1 MASKRISETEL
12 TAEVVRLMLEG
23 HSLSDVIEYKQK
35 ENKGLTAEQ
44 ASEWAFSWFEQS
56 ADIPE
61 KSRLGWCL
69 EAYRE
74 LYRKM
79 LEIGDYNGAVK
90 CVSEIQK
97 LNKGDIKIKS
107 NVVPVK
113 AETWT
118 DQLMKLS

>member
-1 MASKRISETEL
+1 MASERVSATEL

-23 HSLSDVIEYKQK
+23 HSLSDVVEYMQK
-35 ENKGLTAEQ
+35 KNESLTAEE
-44 ASEWAFSWFEQS
+44 ASAWAYSWFEQS

-61 KSRLGWCL
+61 KSRTGWCL

-79 LEIGDYNGAVK
+79 LEIGDFNGAIK
-90 CVSEIQK
+90 CVTEIQK
-97 LNKGDIKIKS
+97 LNKTEIKPKNNTIPTK
-107 NVVPVK
+107 P
-113 AETWT
+113 ETWT

>member
-1 MASKRISETEL
+1 MASKRISETAL
-12 TAEVVRLMLEG
+12 TAEVVRLMLAG
-23 HSLSDVIEYKQK
+23 HSLSDVIEYMQNKQK
-35 ENKGLTAEQ
+35 GISVEQ
-44 ASEWAFSWFEQS
+44 ATEWAFSWFEQS

-79 LEIGDYNGAVK
+79 LDIGDFNGAVR
-90 CVSEIQK
+90 CVTEIQK
-97 LNKGDIKIKS
+97 LNKGVKTKS
-107 NVVPVK
+107 NTITAN

>member
-1 MASKRISETEL
+1 MAFKRIPETEL

-23 HSLSDVIEYKQK
+23 HSLTDVIEYMQK
-35 ENKGLTAEQ
+35 ENKGLTGEQ
-44 ASEWAFSWFEQS
+44 AAQWAFTWFEQS

-79 LEIGDYNGAVK
+79 VEIGDFNGAVK

-97 LNKGDIKIKS
+97 LNKSDSKTK
-107 NVVPVK
+107 NNKVAVK
-113 AETWT
+113 QDTWT
-118 DQLMKLS
+118 NQLMALS

>member
-23 HSLSDVIEYKQK
+23 HSLSDVIEYMQK
-35 ENKGLTAEQ
+35 EEKGLSAEQ
-44 ASEWAFSWFEQS
+44 ATAWAYSWFEQS

-79 LEIGDYNGAVK
+79 LDIGDFNGAVK

-97 LNKGDIKIKS
+97 LNKGAVKTKNNTI
-107 NVVPVK
+107 PAK
-113 AETWT
+113 AEIWT

>member
-1 MASKRISETEL
+1 MASKRISEIEM

-23 HSLSDVIEYKQK
+23 HSLSDVIEYMQK
-35 ENKGLTAEQ
+35 ENKGLTAEE
-44 ASEWAFSWFEQS
+44 ATKWAYSWFEQS

-79 LEIGDYNGAVK
+79 LDIGDFNGAVK
-90 CVSEIQK
+90 CVTEIQK
-97 LNKGDIKIKS
+97 LNKGDIKTKS
-107 NVVPVK
+107 NMLPAK
-113 AETWT
+113 SETWT

>member
-1 MASKRISETEL
+1 MAFERIPETEL

-23 HSLSDVIEYKQK
+23 HSLTDVIEYMQK
-35 ENKGLTAEQ
+35 ENKDLTGEQ
-44 ASEWAFSWFEQS
+44 AAQWAFTWFEQS

-79 LEIGDYNGAVK
+79 VEIGDFNGAVK
-90 CVSEIQK
+90 CVTEIQK
-97 LNKGDIKIKS
+97 LNKSDSKPK
-107 NVVPVK
+107 NNTVAVK
-113 AETWT
+113 TDTWT
-118 DQLMKLS
+118 NQLMRLS